1 MKFYNRKQ
9 ELKALNDWWREKKS
23 HLVILYGKRRVGKT
37 ALSLEFAKGKP
48 SIFYLAERLDS
59 KLQLEKI
66 SKEVG
71 NFFKDEYVSQYGFT
85 QWEQFFKYIAD
96 KNERM
101 VIIIDEF
108 PYLVDSDPAIP
119 SIFQKGWN
127 LHLSKSKTFLILCG
141 SSIGMMEKHTLIHGA
156 PLYGRRSGQILVR
169 PFNFSDLEELFP
181 DSSFDE
187 RLMIFSTVGGT
198 ITYLKNFLSK
208 ENFWNV
214 VENKIL
220 SKEQFLYEEVEFLL
234 REELREPR
242 NYFSILLALSLG
254 KRKTSE
260 IINYTG
266 FDKATVSS
274 YLSILQQLLIV
285 EKEIPVTEKFPEKSR
300 KGLYKISDN
309 FFEFWFRYVFRNKK
323 LIEEGNSKEV
333 IGIIKGSQNEF
344 ISSNYEEV
352 SREWVKHNIKT
363 NFQYVG
369 RWWDKNDEID
379 LVGIDSETKEIIFGE
394 CKWSNKKVGTNIFI
408 ELEGKAQK
416 VEWNNGQREE
426 NFILFSKSGFTA
438 DMIKLAKERGNV
450 VLVDKNKLVKL
461 NMI

>member
-1 MKFYNRKQ
+1 M
-9 ELKALNDWWREKKS
+9 
-23 HLVILYGKRRVGKT
+23 
-37 ALSLEFAKGKP
+37 
-48 SIFYLAERLDS
+48 
-59 KLQLEKI
+59 
-66 SKEVG
+66 
-71 NFFKDEYVSQYGFT
+71 
-85 QWEQFFKYIAD
+85 
-96 KNERM
+96 
-101 VIIIDEF
+101 
-108 PYLVDSDPAIP
+108 
-119 SIFQKGWN
+119 
-127 LHLSKSKTFLILCG
+127 
-141 SSIGMMEKHTLIHGA
+141 
-156 PLYGRRSGQILVR
+156 
-169 PFNFSDLEELFP
+169 
-181 DSSFDE
+181 
-187 RLMIFSTVGGT
+187 
-198 ITYLKNFLSK
+198 SK